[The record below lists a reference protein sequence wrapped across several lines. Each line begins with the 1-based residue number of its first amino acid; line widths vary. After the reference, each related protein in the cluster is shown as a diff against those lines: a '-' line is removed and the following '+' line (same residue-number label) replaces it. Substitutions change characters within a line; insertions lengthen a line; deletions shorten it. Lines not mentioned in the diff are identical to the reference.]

1 MLFSDIVGQKSTK
14 ERLVQMYHSGR
25 MPHAMLFLGQEGNG
39 SLPLAIAYAQY
50 VNCTDP
56 NKHDGEACGKCPS
69 CVKYSRLTHPDL
81 HFIFPIIKKDGSQ
94 TVYSDT
100 YINEWRNRNNEGHYF
115 SLSQWMSYIG
125 GDKQAII
132 SKDDAVA
139 IHQKLGQKSVEAEF
153 KVLIMWCPE
162 LMNETASNRILKILE
177 EPPAKTIFILV
188 SDNEADILPT
198 ILSRTQRF
206 NIPPVADEDMA
217 YHLKRL
223 HPSLSADMVTRMVHM
238 ASGNMVRLLQ
248 ITNPD
253 EDSKDNLE
261 FFIALMR
268 ISYQRNI
275 VMMTDF
281 VESNI
286 KKLSRETLKARLS
299 YSIHM
304 VRESLVFNLQNQQ
317 LSTLTSAE
325 EKFLSKFA
333 VFVHHNNVFKI
344 TELLN
349 EAYLHVERNGS
360 VGMIFFDVLMQLA
373 ALLKVKP

>member
-1 MLFSDIVGQKSTK
+1 MLFSEIVGQKPVK

-56 NKHDGEACGKCPS
+56 DKHDGEACGKCPS
-69 CVKYSRLTHPDL
+69 CIKYERLTHPDL
-81 HFIFPIIKKDGSQ
+81 HFIFPIIKKESGQ

-100 YINEWRNRNNEGHYF
+100 YIDEWRTRNKEGYYF
-115 SLSQWMSYIG
+115 SLAQWMSSIG

-206 NIPPVADEDMA
+206 NIPPITDEDLTH
-217 YHLKRL
+217 HLKRL
-223 HPSLSADMVTRMVHM
+223 HPSLSDEMAKRLVHM

-253 EDSKDNLE
+253 EDSKENLA
-261 FFIALMR
+261 FFISLMR
-268 ISYQRNI
+268 IGYQRNI
-275 VMMTDF
+275 VNMTDF
-281 VESNI
+281 VENQV

-304 VRESLVFNLQNQQ
+304 VRESLVFNLQNEQ
-317 LSTLTSAE
+317 LSNLTGEE

-333 VFVHHNNVFKI
+333 VFVHHNNVFRI

-360 VGMIFFDVLMQLA
+360 AGMIFFDVLMQLA